1 MYLTRRIH
9 DVIIVPQV
17 KQLEAQL
24 EDEHHEVSQAVK
36 ARNECERK
44 LMDLRQQLEHLNVQ
58 QSGRR
63 YKQDLK
69 NTKALLRDAQHAI
82 DQLVRLCLAL
92 YLMELFTRMMK

>member
-1 MYLTRRIH
+1 
-9 DVIIVPQV
+9 
-17 KQLEAQL
+17 
-24 EDEHHEVSQAVK
+24 
-36 ARNECERK
+36 
-44 LMDLRQQLEHLNVQ
+44 MDLRQQLEHLNDQ

-92 YLMELFTRMMK
+92 MELFTRTMK